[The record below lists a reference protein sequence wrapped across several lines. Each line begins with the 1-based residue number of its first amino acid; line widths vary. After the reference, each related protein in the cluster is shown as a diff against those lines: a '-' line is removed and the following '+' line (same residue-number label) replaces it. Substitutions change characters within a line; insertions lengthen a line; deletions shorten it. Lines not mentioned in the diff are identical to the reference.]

1 VDRLLL
7 LVAAAF
13 CSTPQDAI
21 VCGMTY
27 ELLCFAVQVFAKGKG
42 RKMAAPMM
50 PGGQMVSSLT
60 QLSRKSS
67 MALHHW
73 LIGSCSCSS
82 WQLYGGMK
90 STTATLFWHSSHD
103 TQVLSISQLCGVA
116 GQVAAARL
124 IIAGCCVAAGAPSSP

>member
-1 VDRLLL
+1 LLL

-21 VCGMTY
+21 VCGLAY
-27 ELLCFAVQVFAKGKG
+27 ELLCVAVQVFAKGKG

-67 MALHHW
+67 IALQQ
-73 LIGSCSCSS
+73 LVD
-82 WQLYGGMK
+82 WQLQLQQLAVVGWHESHYCDIILAQQSRHAGSVVVPAVWGG
-90 STTATLFWHSSHD
+90 ATW
-103 TQVLSISQLCGVA
+103 QQQG
-116 GQVAAARL
+116 
-124 IIAGCCVAAGAPSSP
+124 